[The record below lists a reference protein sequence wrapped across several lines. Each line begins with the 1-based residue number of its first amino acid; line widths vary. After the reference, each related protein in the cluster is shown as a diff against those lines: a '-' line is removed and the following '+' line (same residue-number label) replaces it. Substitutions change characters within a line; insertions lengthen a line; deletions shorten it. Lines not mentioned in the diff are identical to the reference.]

1 MIMKRAIILSSGGID
16 STTCIAYAKNQGYT
30 CLSLSFDYGQRHR
43 SELDAAKKVAAYFN
57 VEHHIFKIDI
67 DQYRGS
73 ALTDTNIDVPTAA
86 SYSKTDIPMTYVPAR
101 NTIFLSIALGFAEV
115 YKIGHIFIGANAI
128 DYSNY
133 PDCRP
138 EYIQAFQAM
147 ANLATKAAI
156 QGEKVVIET
165 PIIDLTKAQIIELGM
180 KNGVDYSMTVS
191 CYQADEL
198 GRACHDCHSCVIRKK
213 GFEEAGVSDPTHY
226 VK

>member
-198 GRACHDCHSCVIRKK
+198 GRACHDCHSCAIRKK